1 MVVKCINNITFEF
14 ELLGINDDFGDPI
27 ISNYFN
33 ICGDKCVYSIEV
45 NECYKVYAIAMING
59 KLHYLLLGSTGF
71 PQFYKANL
79 FQIIENDIF
88 ELNFVS
94 YFENEFISYL
104 ISNEYLSNVEIIKKI
119 IRKDSVELLN
129 FYKYTKNE

>member
-94 YFENEFISYL
+94 
-104 ISNEYLSNVEIIKKI
+104 NEYLSNVDIIKKI